1 MDRVLQTLSN
11 YLTGNTTSPDSV
23 ITQPFDS
30 NIFVVGTMRDFTEIG
45 SEYDRVQFV
54 TQMISTNPNPKWLR
68 DFYTISL
75 QTIGEDRSRYIESE
89 DLLHEVFE
97 TLHSSPTLT
106 FGDSA
111 YFQFTSD
118 EGPHFAAYLEN
129 SMPMFNAVL
138 QFYVDGLVDKNNREA
153 LK

>member
-1 MDRVLQTLSN
+1 MDRVLETLTN
-11 YLTGNTTSPDSV
+11 YLTGNTSSPDSV
-23 ITQPFDS
+23 ISQPFTS
-30 NIFVVGTMRDFTEIG
+30 NVIVIGTMRDFAEI
-45 SEYDRVQFV
+45 EATYNRVQFV
-54 TQMISTNPNPKWLR
+54 FQMIATNPNPKWLR

-75 QTIGEDRSRYIESE
+75 QTIGEDRSKYIEAE
-89 DLLHEVFE
+89 NLLHEVFE

>member
-1 MDRVLQTLSN
+1 
-11 YLTGNTTSPDSV
+11 
-23 ITQPFDS
+23 
-30 NIFVVGTMRDFTEIG
+30 
-45 SEYDRVQFV
+45 
-54 TQMISTNPNPKWLR
+54 MIATNPNPKWLR

-75 QTIGEDRSRYIESE
+75 QTIGEDRSKYVEAE

-97 TLHSSPTLT
+97 TLHSSSNLY

-138 QFYVDGLVDKNNREA
+138 QFYVDGLVDKNNRKA